1 MTALATLQ
9 SIAADNRAGL
19 ERGIASWCTAHPETL
34 RAILRAHRG
43 SGDPILIEATC
54 NQVNQHGGYT
64 GLTPS
69 AFRTFVEALAA
80 ETAIDP
86 RRIILGG
93 DHLGP
98 NPWKARPALE
108 AMAEARAMVRA
119 YVEAGFTKI
128 HLDASMA
135 CAGDGALSQSTMAE
149 RAAELCAVA
158 EEASGGGSLAY
169 VIGTEVPV
177 PGGETDVLGG
187 LAVTRPEAAL
197 RTFDLHRSAFSK
209 RGLGDAMDRVIG
221 LVVQPGVDF
230 GNSQI
235 FAYDRTKAAPLSA
248 ALGEI
253 PGTVYEAH
261 STDYQSRTALGD
273 LVSSHFAILKV
284 GPELTFAFREAV
296 VAMAAIEERLTVSAR
311 SDILDV
317 IAAVMDA
324 DPRHWR
330 GYIKA
335 GGRQDVMRLFGLSDR
350 VRYYWPD
357 PRIAAALKVLMA
369 NIDAGPVP
377 PGLLWQFAG
386 PMLIDDEALPLSQNI
401 MQAKVGAVAAKYRGA
416 CRSAV

>member
-1 MTALATLQ
+1 M
-9 SIAADNRAGL
+9 
-19 ERGIASWCTAHPETL
+19 
-34 RAILRAHRG
+34 
-43 SGDPILIEATC
+43 
-54 NQVNQHGGYT
+54 
-64 GLTPS
+64 
-69 AFRTFVEALAA
+69 
-80 ETAIDP
+80 
-86 RRIILGG
+86 
-93 DHLGP
+93 
-98 NPWKARPALE
+98 
-108 AMAEARAMVRA
+108 
-119 YVEAGFTKI
+119 
-128 HLDASMA
+128 
-135 CAGDGALSQSTMAE
+135 
-149 RAAELCAVA
+149 
-158 EEASGGGSLAY
+158 
-169 VIGTEVPV
+169 
-177 PGGETDVLGG
+177 
-187 LAVTRPEAAL
+187 
-197 RTFDLHRSAFSK
+197 
-209 RGLGDAMDRVIG
+209 
-221 LVVQPGVDF
+221 
-230 GNSQI
+230 
-235 FAYDRTKAAPLSA
+235 
-248 ALGEI
+248 
-253 PGTVYEAH
+253 YEAH

-369 NIDAGPVP
+369 NIDAGLVP